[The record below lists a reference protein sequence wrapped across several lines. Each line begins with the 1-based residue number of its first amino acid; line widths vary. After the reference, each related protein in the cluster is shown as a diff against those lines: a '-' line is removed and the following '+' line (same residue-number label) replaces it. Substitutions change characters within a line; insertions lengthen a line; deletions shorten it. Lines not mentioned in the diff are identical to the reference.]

1 MRVGGAGVLFVT
13 TGNSVAL
20 RTMVT
25 AADLHYARG
34 VRVYALV
41 ELGDSEAIDLFLRE
55 EDAQAAVE
63 DALRDEPGWAGTL
76 SVEPVELN
84 ERDMSPN

>member
-1 MRVGGAGVLFVT
+1 MRA
-13 TGNSVAL
+13 
-20 RTMVT
+20 
-25 AADLHYARG
+25 
-34 VRVYALV
+34 YALV

-55 EDAQAAVE
+55 EDAQAALE

-84 ERDMSPN
+84 ERDLSPTRGLM